1 METYSYVEKKEH
13 LKKRGIWRSQRTR
26 KAPCNSVRLL
36 MLMFPLPVVVSSL
49 PTQDNRCYLASGGSA
64 ETFTV
69 SESLPVG
76 SVIGSL
82 QVEGDP
88 SRNGDITLSLA
99 DENSPVSIQPFS
111 KTFILKTKLDKEGV
125 EGLQNVQ
132 FEAICSKVRAD
143 DPSISIPVRVVVT
156 DANDN
161 TPRFVRTPYVINISE
176 VTVVGTVVKEDIKA
190 EDDDQPGPYS
200 TVEYYVEPGP
210 YSHLLN
216 FESRL
221 DGKLMLKAPLDYET
235 LPRFSVTVRAHDQGD
250 PPRSVMTRLTVNV
263 VDADD
268 QNPIFLVDKYTAIL
282 PNSPQPDLEL
292 VISPEPILAEDP
304 DVGIGSPLR
313 YTFNSDSEEYT
324 YFNLDPV
331 SAKVTIKR
339 PIPHNFPLPV
349 TLVVRASQLNE
360 KDRFT
365 LTTLTVRTDRPL
377 PTDLKFLQTYY
388 VTTVLESTPPGVV
401 VLTVQTSKF
410 VDTNI
415 RYKLLDDV
423 SEQFAIRSSG
433 EVIVSKRLDYETQQF
448 YSLQAMAS
456 DGTQVTDGDWN
467 DKIDLQVKGPFSDF
481 FSISNRGELRIRQV
495 ENLNSSVIHMIVVA
509 TDNGVPPRQSSV
521 PLSVTFPEELLQ
533 GGTPEENQPNNSFI
547 LMVVFGVILGT
558 LLIVIVTLTLY
569 ILKSKQHSEE
579 RSSAVRRS
587 QYQSKVTRPSPAR
600 IQPANHNDDQNQPE
614 QGADRHAIFIV
625 DQPELKNVKEE
636 TVKNSKRSPQTEHV
650 KKQKLHSPDDN
661 FRENSQENKTDMIKQ
676 NQSNVNGY
684 AQDLVTELQSKIH
697 TIRWPNGSIPRRVK
711 KLSWDDDD
719 RSIGTE
725 LDPDVSVIPLKL
737 SGTTDRSDMLAY
749 F

>member
-1 METYSYVEKKEH
+1 MSKTKNISRDVEHGEITVYVE
-13 LKKRGIWRSQRTR
+13 
-26 KAPCNSVRLL
+26 
-36 MLMFPLPVVVSSL
+36 PLATPKTFVGL
-49 PTQDNRCYLASGGSA
+49 IDNRCYLASGGSA
-64 ETFTV
+64 EAFTV
-69 SESLPVG
+69 SESLAVG
-76 SVIGSL
+76 SVIGNL
-82 QVEGDP
+82 HVEGVP
-88 SRNGDITLSLA
+88 SRNGNISLSLA

-111 KTFILKTKLDKEGV
+111 KTLILKTKLDKEGV

-132 FEAICSKVRAD
+132 FEVICSKVGAD

-161 TPRFVRTPYVINISE
+161 TPRFVRTPYVINVSE

-200 TVEYYVEPGP
+200 TVEYFVEPGP
-210 YSHLLN
+210 YSHLLS

-221 DGKLMLKAPLDYET
+221 DGKLVLKASLDYET
-235 LPRFSVTVRAHDQGD
+235 LPRFSVTIRAHDQGD

-282 PNSPQPDLEL
+282 PNSPQSDLEL
-292 VISPEPILAEDP
+292 VISPEPVLAEDP

-339 PIPHNFPLPV
+339 PIPQNFPLPV
-349 TLVVRASQLNE
+349 TLVIRASQLNE

-365 LTTLTVRTDRPL
+365 LTTLTIRTDHPL
-377 PTDLKFLQTYY
+377 PTVLKFLQTDY
-388 VTTVLESTPPGVV
+388 VTTVLENTPPGVV
-401 VLTVQTSKF
+401 ILTVQTSKF
-410 VDTNI
+410 VDTN
-415 RYKLLDDV
+415 DV
-423 SEQFAIRSSG
+423 A
-433 EVIVSKRLDYETQQF
+433 RLNITVMNVNDNDPIFRQSQYTF
-448 YSLQAMAS
+448 TVHDPDVRIGSLV
-456 DGTQVTDGDWN
+456 GKVEVTDGDWN
-467 DKIDLQVKGPFSDF
+467 DKIDLQIKGPFSDV

-495 ENLNSSVIHMIVVA
+495 EHLNSSIIHMIVVA

-521 PLSVTFPEELLQ
+521 SLTITFPEELLQ
-533 GGTPEENQPNNSFI
+533 GGVSEENHPKNSFI

-558 LLIVIVTLTLY
+558 LLIVIVSLTLY
-569 ILKSKQHSEE
+569 ILKSKQHIEE
-579 RSSAVRRS
+579 RPSAVRRS
-587 QYQSKVTRPSPAR
+587 QYQSKVTRPPPAR
-600 IQPANHNDDQNQPE
+600 IQPAMHNDDQNQPE
-614 QGADRHAIFIV
+614 QGADRNAIFIV

-636 TVKNSKRSPQTEHV
+636 TGNNSKPSPQAEHV
-650 KKQKLHSPDDN
+650 KKHKLHSPDDN
-661 FRENSQENKTDMIKQ
+661 FRENPQEHKTEVIKQ
-676 NQSNVNGY
+676 NQPNVNGY
-684 AQDLVTELQSKIH
+684 AQGLVTELQSKIH

-711 KLSWDDDD
+711 KLSWDEDE

-737 SGTTDRSDMLAY
+737 SGTMDRSDMLAY